1 MKCLQIFKLYNFCA
15 VEIKSMCALTSRHS
29 VCLVLLSIERRAE
42 MCWSKIA
49 AHVHP
54 RSTNLA
60 AAFVPTVRQLA
71 AVVFLVYV
79 SRFSPT
85 LWRSEIL
92 LC

>member
-1 MKCLQIFKLYNFCA
+1 MKFM
-15 VEIKSMCALTSRHS
+15 SALTFRQS
-29 VCLVLLSIERRAE
+29 VCLVLLSIERHAKT
-42 MCWSKIA
+42 CWSKIA

-54 RSTNLA
+54 RSMHLA
-60 AAFVPTVRQLA
+60 AAVAFVLTMGRLA
-71 AVVFLVYV
+71 AAVFLVYV